1 MPHDRAMPMN
11 TAVVLRVQN
20 ASFPTTLRTVALED
34 ATLVYTDLP
43 FETDRTEL
51 ADKLSDVLDEAL
63 DDHEDARGLYVF
75 PTVVQP
81 KARTYDAVI
90 EELGEGGE
98 WLVMEATAPMVSLQE
113 AMASMSEMLPPEM
126 RNGFDQAV
134 QNAGGMEAVVAQA
147 QALLQSDAFRNMFE
161 KAMSEAN
168 EDGEIDQAK
177 LLELANN
184 ADRIL
189 REESDD
195 GGEADEDAEDEK

>member
-11 TAVVLRVQN
+11 TAVVLRVAN
-20 ASFPTTLRTVALED
+20 ASFPTTLETIALED

-51 ADKLSDVLDEAL
+51 TDQLADLLDEAL

-75 PTVVQP
+75 PTVVKP
-81 KARTYDAVI
+81 KAKTYEAVL

-98 WLVMEATAPMVSLQE
+98 WLAMGATAPMMSLQD
-113 AMASMSEMLPPEM
+113 AMASMSEMLPAEM
-126 RNGFDQAV
+126 RSGFDQAV
-134 QNAGGMEAVVAQA
+134 QNAGGMESAVAQA

-184 ADRIL
+184 ADKIL
-189 REESDD
+189 REESDED
-195 GGEADEDAEDEK
+195 DEDAK